1 MILSAKHLLK
11 AAGLVMKAHANCTGW
26 VKIYRPTESL
36 TSHFIE
42 ILWNRMTLSQRIH
55 IMNKEENSV
64 AVWERV
70 LQDDLILSTDLIMLS
85 GHA

>member
-1 MILSAKHLLK
+1 
-11 AAGLVMKAHANCTGW
+11 
-26 VKIYRPTESL
+26 
-36 TSHFIE
+36 
-42 ILWNRMTLSQRIH
+42 
-55 IMNKEENSV
+55 MNKEENSV